1 MLESDF
7 ILDKLFNYGIAGIM
21 LCWFMMRI
29 EKVINN
35 NTKVLEKVEYTLRK

>member
-7 ILDKLFNYGIAGIM
+7 LLDKLFNYGIAGIM
-21 LCWFMMRI
+21 LCWFMLRI

-35 NTKVLEKVEYTLRK
+35 NTKILEKVESKL

>member
-7 ILDKLFNYGIAGIM
+7 LLDKFFNYGIAGIM
-21 LCWFMMRI
+21 LCWFMLRI

-35 NTKVLEKVEYTLRK
+35 NTKILEKVESKL